1 MSAATEAGTAVRRPR
16 CLLGYP
22 PSFYSFGSTLKLE
35 LERRGYEVVTVSDEY
50 PANLF
55 GRLLGQFRRPWLLRQ
70 ITVRK
75 YRSLLADQPPFDLCL
90 MVKGRGMSEAC
101 VDFLRSICKRTV
113 AFNFD
118 SFNYHSSSLDWFRQF
133 DQFATFDLKDA
144 HEHGV
149 PLVHLFSALPPLS
162 APSDKRIDVSA
173 IVKNHSQRLH
183 YIDTVLTALPR
194 ATRLIYIFEANVLSF
209 FVNFLRYPRL
219 YIKYWRYIHFKPLSY
234 AQFMDALAASRV
246 TIDYAHPAQTGIT
259 IRCFEAMSV
268 GTHLITN
275 NPNVGDCAWFEGVGV
290 LHLPAGGST
299 AVLAD
304 GFAQLLKSPAT
315 VRLRSLADFVGDLL
329 ALPNTRAGSGRAEPI
344 P

>member
-1 MSAATEAGTAVRRPR
+1 
-16 CLLGYP
+16 
-22 PSFYSFGSTLKLE
+22 
-35 LERRGYEVVTVSDEY
+35 
-50 PANLF
+50 
-55 GRLLGQFRRPWLLRQ
+55 
-70 ITVRK
+70 K

-183 YIDTVLTALPR
+183 Y
-194 ATRLIYIFEANVLSF
+194 
-209 FVNFLRYPRL
+209 
-219 YIKYWRYIHFKPLSY
+219 
-234 AQFMDALAASRV
+234 
-246 TIDYAHPAQTGIT
+246 
-259 IRCFEAMSV
+259 
-268 GTHLITN
+268 
-275 NPNVGDCAWFEGVGV
+275 
-290 LHLPAGGST
+290 
-299 AVLAD
+299 
-304 GFAQLLKSPAT
+304 
-315 VRLRSLADFVGDLL
+315 
-329 ALPNTRAGSGRAEPI
+329 
-344 P
+344 